1 MSDGDVTISKVKESE
16 IPELLALVYELA
28 VYEKITEWFV
38 ATEESYRESLF
49 GPDAVAEA
57 LLAWKGGKAVGYAI
71 FFENFSSFI
80 GRRGI
85 FLEDIYVQPAHRGS
99 GIGKQVLLRIAE
111 IAKERN
117 CGRLEWTVL
126 NWNKPAIDFYESI
139 GAEAMKEWT
148 IYRMHEK
155 DIARFAEQGGKR
167 K

>member
-1 MSDGDVTISKVKESE
+1 MELSISKVKESE
-16 IPELLALVYELA
+16 IPELLALVFELA
-28 VYEKITEWFV
+28 IYEKITDWFV
-38 ATEESYRESLF
+38 ATEDSYRESLF
-49 GPDAVAEA
+49 GPNAVAEA
-57 LLAWKGGKAVGYAI
+57 LLARADDKAIGYAI

-85 FLEDIYVQPAHRGS
+85 FLEDIYVQPAHRGK
-99 GIGKQVLLRIAE
+99 GVGKKMLLTVAE

-155 DIARFAEQGGKR
+155 DIARFTEQGSKGK
-167 K
+167 